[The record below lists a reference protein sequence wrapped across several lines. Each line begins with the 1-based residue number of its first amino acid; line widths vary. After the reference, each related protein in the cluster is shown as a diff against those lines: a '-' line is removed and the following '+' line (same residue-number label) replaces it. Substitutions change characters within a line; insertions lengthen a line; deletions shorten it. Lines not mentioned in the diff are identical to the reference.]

1 MHFVRL
7 AKTLLKKRRKC
18 ARQNYGHGPT
28 FLAHPVCIPVVVDNP
43 SLVDVVVSPSHQT
56 HGPHVVLADAE
67 HQLRIGTA
75 PDKPVV
81 IVAEQLQRRR
91 RVFPAVIL
99 GRPAPPDRAQTTAA
113 DRKSRDTD

>member
-1 MHFVRL
+1 
-7 AKTLLKKRRKC
+7 
-18 ARQNYGHGPT
+18 
-28 FLAHPVCIPVVVDNP
+28 VDNP
-43 SLVDVVVSPSHQT
+43 SLVDVVVSSSHQT

-91 RVFPAVIL
+91 RRVSPPSSSVVRR
-99 GRPAPPDRAQTTAA
+99 RPIAPRLLLQTESHVTLTECLHY
-113 DRKSRDTD
+113 DI

>member
-1 MHFVRL
+1 MVMAPL
-7 AKTLLKKRRKC
+7 
-18 ARQNYGHGPT
+18 
-28 FLAHPVCIPVVVDNP
+28 FLAHPVYIPVVVDNP
-43 SLVDVVVSPSHQT
+43 SLVDVVVSPTHQT